1 MKLIKNADVYEPE
14 HLGKR
19 DILIAGG
26 KIQKIAESIELP
38 EDLDAEV
45 IDAGGLAVTPGFID
59 CHVHVL
65 GGGGEGGFA
74 FRTPEGTLS
83 GFTRY
88 GITTVVGCLGTDG
101 IAREMT
107 SLVAKTKA
115 LRAQGMS
122 AYCYTGSYRVPPTTL
137 TGDIAKDI
145 MMVEEIIGTGEIA
158 ISDHRSSQPT
168 YEEFLRVAADTR
180 LGGILSGKAGIINIH
195 LGDSPRCME
204 S

>member
-1 MKLIKNADVYEPE
+1 MDIKLIKNADVYEPE

-107 SLVAKTKA
+107 SLAMPRPKRSAPRAYRPTA
-115 LRAQGMS
+115 IPEATACLR
-122 AYCYTGSYRVPPTTL
+122 PL
-137 TGDIAKDI
+137 
-145 MMVEEIIGTGEIA
+145 
-158 ISDHRSSQPT
+158 
-168 YEEFLRVAADTR
+168 
-180 LGGILSGKAGIINIH
+180 
-195 LGDSPRCME
+195 
-204 S
+204 